1 MKFYYKFV
9 DGLLGTKQRSHL
21 QAVKSPIPL
30 LISRIMAKAKMKK
43 KEGCLSNPYVIQCI
57 NHTVGQIRKAIRN
70 TLHVKPFA
78 SDSYESFCYNN
89 ASGK

>member
-1 MKFYYKFV
+1 MKVYYKFV
-9 DGLLGTKQRSHL
+9 DGLLGTKQRSPL

-30 LISRIMAKAKMKK
+30 LIFRIMAKAKMKK

-57 NHTVGQIRKAIRN
+57 NHIVGQIREAIRN
-70 TLHVKPFA
+70 TLHVKPFT
-78 SDSYESFCYNN
+78 SNSCESFYYNN